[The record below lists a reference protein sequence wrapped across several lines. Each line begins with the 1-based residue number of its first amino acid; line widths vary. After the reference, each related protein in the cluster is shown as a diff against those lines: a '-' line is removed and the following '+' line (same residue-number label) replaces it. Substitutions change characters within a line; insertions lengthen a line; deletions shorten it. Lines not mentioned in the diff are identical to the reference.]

1 MRNKNFTVHIF
12 TSFECSK
19 HITFIYSPT
28 KITKRVAENKEIM
41 VETRT
46 SSQILRKLEGNG
58 TGGAK
63 RGEHFKKERVAHS
76 MEMLQIDEGLR

>member
-1 MRNKNFTVHIF
+1 MRKKNFTVHIF

-19 HITFIYSPT
+19 HITFICSPT
-28 KITKRVAENKEIM
+28 KITKRVAENEIM

-46 SSQILRKLEGNG
+46 SRQILRKLEEND
-58 TGGAK
+58 TGRAK

-76 MEMLQIDEGLR
+76 MECHK